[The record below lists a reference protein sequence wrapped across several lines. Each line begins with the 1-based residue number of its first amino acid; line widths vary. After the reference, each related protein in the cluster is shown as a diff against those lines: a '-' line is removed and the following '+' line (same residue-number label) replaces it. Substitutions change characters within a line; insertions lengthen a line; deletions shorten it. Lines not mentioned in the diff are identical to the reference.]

1 MIIRKN
7 PKTDLENKRSVFLL
21 IGFVVSLMIVI
32 AAFEYRTY
40 DYHRTLDF
48 KIKETHFDQEEVEIT
63 IQKPPE
69 VELPE
74 IIKRAPIKVVDDNDD
89 VKEELIIDASDN
101 SPVEPLFLP
110 DMIEE
115 PEVPDDTIFEN
126 VQVQPEFP
134 GGYSAFLKYLSNA
147 IKYPRPALEMGISG
161 TVYIQFILEKDGT
174 PTDLKVLR
182 GVAGGCTEEAVKA
195 IENMPAW
202 KPALQN
208 MKPVRYKFYL
218 PVKFTLK

>member
-21 IGFVVSLMIVI
+21 IGFIVSLMFVI
-32 AAFEYRTY
+32 AAFEYRSY
-40 DYHRTLDF
+40 DYHRTIDF
-48 KIKETHFDQEEVEIT
+48 KFRETHYEQEDVEIT
-63 IQKPPE
+63 TQKPPE
-69 VELPE
+69 EKLPE
-74 IIKRAPIKVVDDNDD
+74 ISKKTQINIIDDGDD
-89 VKEELIIDASDN
+89 TDEELSIDASDDG
-101 SPVEPLFLP
+101 PVEPIYYP
-110 DMIEE
+110 EIEE
-115 PEVPDDTIFEN
+115 EKEIPDDTIFEN

-147 IKYPRPALEMGISG
+147 IKYPRPALEMGITG

-174 PTDLKVLR
+174 PTDIKVLR
-182 GVAGGCTEEAVKA
+182 GVAGGCTEEAIKA

-208 MKPVRYKFYL
+208 MKPVRYKFYI

>member
-40 DYHRTLDF
+40 DYHRTIDF
-48 KIKETHFDQEEVEIT
+48 KIRETHFDQEEVEIT
-63 IQKPPE
+63 TQKPPE
-69 VELPE
+69 EKLPE
-74 IIKRAPIKVVDDNDD
+74 INKKTQINIIDDGDEAD
-89 VKEELIIDASDN
+89 EELIIDASDT
-101 SPVEPLFLP
+101 SPVEQF
-110 DMIEE
+110 DF
-115 PEVPDDTIFEN
+115 PEVEEETEIPDDTIFEN

-134 GGYSAFLKYLSNA
+134 GGYSAFLQYLSNT

-174 PTDLKVLR
+174 PTDIKVLR

-195 IENMPAW
+195 IENMPPW
-202 KPALQN
+202 RPALQN
-208 MKPVRYKFYL
+208 MKPVRYKFYI